1 MKIKL
6 LTIAIITLA
15 TIILWVFVNF
25 SGIHSTNLTVPVNI
39 VNMPKNYMLNT
50 LSNKTINL
58 SLQGDGWQLAQL
70 TFGMNPELNIP
81 VIDETKKRT
90 IAVRAAL
97 GESSWLGSGLQIISV
112 NPERIEYTIEKTKS
126 KVVKIVNNLSV
137 ELKPGY
143 GRVSPINFFPDTVRI
158 FGAKSKIDTITK
170 VNTENIIL
178 KDVDNIISEEI
189 GLEQIANVR
198 LNYDFCRV
206 EFDVQKIVDKTFENV
221 LIETV
226 KVPRDKELSLYPPE
240 VKVIIR
246 GGIKKLGKFTRDD
259 FSLYVDFRD
268 ALADTMGYIIPQIG
282 LPDYFSL
289 TDIRPGKIKYIIKH
303 N

>member
-6 LTIAIITLA
+6 LTITFITLA

-25 SGIHSTNLTVPVNI
+25 SGVHSTNLTVPVNI

-50 LSNKTINL
+50 LSQKTVNL
-58 SLQGDGWQLAQL
+58 SLKGEGWQLAQL

-81 VIDETKKRT
+81 VIDETKKRN

-97 GESSWLGSGLQIISV
+97 GESSWLSSGLQIISV
-112 NPERIEYTIEKTKS
+112 NPEQIEYSIEKTKS
-126 KVVKIVNNLSV
+126 KVVKIVNNISID
-137 ELKPGY
+137 LKPGY
-143 GRVSPINFFPDTVRI
+143 GRVSEINFLPDTVRI

-178 KDVDNIISEEI
+178 KDVDNFISEEI
-189 GLEQIANVR
+189 GLERIANVR
-198 LNYDFCRV
+198 LNYDVCRV

-221 LIETV
+221 AMETIR
-226 KVPRDKELSLYPPE
+226 VPRDKELSLYPPE
-240 VKVIIR
+240 VKVIVR
-246 GGIKKLGKFTRDD
+246 GGIKKLGKFTRED
-259 FSLYVDFRD
+259 FRLYVDFRD
-268 ALADTMGYIIPQIG
+268 ALTDTLGYIVPRIE
-282 LPDYFSL
+282 LPEYFSL
-289 TDIRPGKIKYIIKH
+289 TDIRPDKIKYIIKH